1 MAHSVNDIVK
11 AHGKRYKARLR
22 IQMIKMPGGV
32 LIPLSEREAEA
43 LASLKNG
50 EQYEIEVIRTRHPA
64 FHRKVFAFFNFCFEH
79 WAAEQTEFKYLNE
92 KAQFETFRNHL
103 TVLAG
108 YFEKTYNIHGGVRIE
123 AKSLSY
129 GNMEQ
134 DEFEQCYSALINA
147 ALKHIFG
154 NTTDRNTIDRL
165 YSFF

>member
-1 MAHSVNDIVK
+1 MAK
-11 AHGKRYKARLR
+11 Y
-22 IQMIKMPGGV
+22 QMMKLAGGV
-32 LIPLSEREAEA
+32 FTPLNDDEAER
-43 LASLKNG
+43 LKSFRNN
-50 EQYEIEVIRTRHPA
+50 EQYEVEIKLTRNPA

-79 WAAEQTEFKYLNE
+79 WSAEHGEWKYQDE
-92 KAQFETFRNHL
+92 KAQFDTFRKHL

-108 YFEKTYNIHGGVRIE
+108 YFEQTFTIKGEVRIE
-123 AKSLSY
+123 PKSLSY